1 MAKNEGTIIFKSM
14 QGYYSETALLCSF
27 SCISYPRRIFYIT
40 GMYKQIYVEKVCHA
54 YFNAF
59 KIFLQTAFK
68 EGWSRSLLS
77 AYYPLLLS
85 GSSLIV
91 CFWAE
96 VFHLR
101 DIRWDKPQFLSK
113 SFLAFVVFNI
123 MTYSLLLAEFIMAQT
138 YSQEDQVSKRMK
150 NISNY
155 TYL

>member
-1 MAKNEGTIIFKSM
+1 MRSVFKR
-14 QGYYSETALLCSF
+14 TF
-27 SCISYPRRIFYIT
+27 SIL
-40 GMYKQIYVEKVCHA
+40 
-54 YFNAF
+54 
-59 KIFLQTAFK
+59 LQTAFK

-123 MTYSLLLAEFIMAQT
+123 ITYSLLLAEFITAQT
-138 YSQEDQVSKRMK
+138 YSQLDQVSNKME
-150 NISNY
+150 NIIG
-155 TYL
+155 